1 MSLGY
6 IDTAIGFITI
16 MLLLSLVV
24 TTVVQMIIW
33 AVNLRGTNLASGLHK
48 LLNDVGGVDP
58 KTATAVLNGILQYPA
73 LTTFMQ
79 RKITA
84 IRPAELQKLA
94 PIVIDQLVTAG
105 KINPAQAMALK
116 TRVATAVTDWFD
128 PIVDRTSE
136 VFIMWTRAIT
146 SVVALSLA
154 FYFGI
159 DGALLLKEIST
170 DRELR
175 AKLVVMADATLQ
187 TSNDVRA
194 KASDDEYRDREKQL
208 VSLVGKL
215 EETKLD
221 FFTARNPKATWW
233 GMLFTG
239 ILLSLGAPFWHTML
253 RNVVALRPV
262 VANKVDKERES

>member
-6 IDTAIGFITI
+6 IDTAIGFITV

-24 TTVVQMIIW
+24 TTVVQMISW

-48 LLNDVGGVDP
+48 LLNDIAGVDA

-73 LTTFMQ
+73 LTTFMR

-105 KINPAQAMALK
+105 KLPASQATALK
-116 TRVATAVTDWFD
+116 AQVATAVTDWFD
-128 PIVDRTSE
+128 SIVDRTSE
-136 VFIMWTRAIT
+136 VFITWTRAIT
-146 SVVALSLA
+146 SVVAMSLA

-159 DGALLLKEIST
+159 DGALLLKEISS
-170 DRELR
+170 DQELR

-187 TSNDVRA
+187 TSVAA
-194 KASDDEYRDREKQL
+194 KEENRDHAKQL
-208 VSLVGKL
+208 ASLVGKF
-215 EETKLD
+215 EGAKLD
-221 FFTARNPKATWW
+221 FFTTRNPNATWW